1 MRYKKRSCIFHNN
14 VSNKIHQIKKKNK
27 IIKGYAKRLHGTS
40 TASRQGKVEQVYIKN
55 KCGYS
60 ILLDT
65 VKCCTQ

>member
-1 MRYKKRSCIFHNN
+1 MYQTKFIKL
-14 VSNKIHQIKKKNK
+14 KKKQ
-27 IIKGYAKRLHGTS
+27 IIKGYAKRLHGTT